1 MLARMWSNRNADMS
15 LGGMY
20 NGTATLENSLEGS
33 YKTTHTLLPYNPAPW
48 YLLKGVQNLG
58 PHKNLHMDDYN

>member
-33 YKTTHTLLPYNPAPW
+33 YKTTHTHSYHTIQLLGIYS
-48 YLLKGVQNLG
+48 KGF
-58 PHKNLHMDDYN
+58 KT